1 LKPVLQEIEKMQQNL
16 FSQSAASQESN
27 SKRPLS
33 ERMRPQ
39 SLDDFVGQEHLVG
52 KGQILRKAIENDT
65 ITSMILWGP
74 PGCGKTTL
82 AKVIAQS
89 TKNVFI
95 QFSAVVSGIKEIKS
109 VMAESEK
116 QMKSYGCGTILFIDE
131 IHRFNKAQ
139 QDAFLPH
146 VERGDIVLIGTTTE
160 NPSFELNSAL
170 LSRCQVFVLN
180 MLTQKQI
187 KVIIKRS
194 LNDKINGLGKEK
206 IKVDETILD
215 LISLFANGDARIALN
230 IVHNAFT
237 LASEKNGTK
246 EIAKEEVSKALQKK
260 SFHYD
265 KSGEEHFNLI
275 SALHKSMRNS
285 DHDAAL
291 YWLARMLE
299 AGEEPLYIA
308 RRLVRFASEDIGL
321 ADPHALTQAVNAT
334 EAVKLIG
341 MPEGNLALAQ
351 AVIYLSTAPKSNAVY
366 SAYIYARSDV
376 ENTRREPVPL
386 HLRNAPT
393 DLMKE
398 FGYGKGYEYAHEAE
412 DGISTMSCLPKN
424 LLKHRY
430 FFPSDRGYEKEISE
444 RIEQWKIIK
453 SRKADKEKKTEFYQ
467 E

>member
-160 NPSFELNSAL
+160 NPSFELNSD
-170 LSRCQVFVLN
+170 FFP
-180 MLTQKQI
+180 
-187 KVIIKRS
+187 
-194 LNDKINGLGKEK
+194 D
-206 IKVDETILD
+206 
-215 LISLFANGDARIALN
+215 
-230 IVHNAFT
+230 
-237 LASEKNGTK
+237 
-246 EIAKEEVSKALQKK
+246 
-260 SFHYD
+260 
-265 KSGEEHFNLI
+265 
-275 SALHKSMRNS
+275 
-285 DHDAAL
+285 
-291 YWLARMLE
+291 
-299 AGEEPLYIA
+299 
-308 RRLVRFASEDIGL
+308 VRFL
-321 ADPHALTQAVNAT
+321 CLT
-334 EAVKLIG
+334 
-341 MPEGNLALAQ
+341 
-351 AVIYLSTAPKSNAVY
+351 
-366 SAYIYARSDV
+366 
-376 ENTRREPVPL
+376 
-386 HLRNAPT
+386 
-393 DLMKE
+393 
-398 FGYGKGYEYAHEAE
+398 
-412 DGISTMSCLPKN
+412 C
-424 LLKHRY
+424 
-430 FFPSDRGYEKEISE
+430 
-444 RIEQWKIIK
+444 
-453 SRKADKEKKTEFYQ
+453 
-467 E
+467 

>member
-1 LKPVLQEIEKMQQNL
+1 MQQSL
-16 FSQSAASQESN
+16 FSQQNKLPDNNAR
-27 SKRPLS
+27 RPLS

-39 SLDDFVGQEHLVG
+39 SLDGFVGQEHLVG
-52 KGQILRKAIENDT
+52 KGQILGESIENDT

-82 AKVIAQS
+82 AKIIAHS
-89 TKNVFI
+89 TKSVFI

-116 QMKSYGCGTILFIDE
+116 QMKHYGSRTILFIDE

-139 QDAFLPH
+139 QDAFLPY

-170 LSRCQVFVLN
+170 LSRCQVFVLH
-180 MLTQKQI
+180 MLTEEQI
-187 KVIIKRS
+187 KAIVKKS
-194 LNDKINGLGKEK
+194 LNDKVNGFGK
-206 IKVDETILD
+206 IKIAIDETILN
-215 LISLFANGDARIALN
+215 LISLSANGDARIALN
-230 IVHNAFT
+230 LLQSAVT
-237 LASEKNGTK
+237 LTPEKEGTK
-246 EIAKEEVSKALQKK
+246 IITREVVSKALQKK
-260 SFHYD
+260 SYLYD

-299 AGEEPLYIA
+299 AGEDPLYIV
-308 RRLVRFASEDIGL
+308 RRLIRFASEDIGL
-321 ADPHALTQAVNAT
+321 ADPQALTQAVNAA
-334 EAVKLIG
+334 EAFKLIG

-366 SAYIYARSDV
+366 SAYNNACSDV

-393 DLMKE
+393 ELMKTI
-398 FGYGKGYEYAHEAE
+398 GYSKGYEYAHDTQE
-412 DGISTMSCLPKN
+412 GITTMNCLPDN
-424 LLKHRY
+424 LMDRRY
-430 FFPSDRGYEKEISE
+430 FFPSVRGYEKEISE
-444 RIEQWKIIK
+444 RIAQWQKIK
-453 SRKADKEKKTEFYQ
+453 SHIANKKRKSS
-467 E
+467 